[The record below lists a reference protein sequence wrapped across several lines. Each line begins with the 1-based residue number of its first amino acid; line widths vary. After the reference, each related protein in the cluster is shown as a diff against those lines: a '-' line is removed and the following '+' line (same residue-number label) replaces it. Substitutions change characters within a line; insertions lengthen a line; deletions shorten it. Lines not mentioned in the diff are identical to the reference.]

1 MQPGPLPSADVSDEP
16 SGPAGPPRCGP
27 THTRLGVTEPRP
39 DDPLAVVAAGPAGA
53 ARRDVLASLLG
64 LAPGMLAVP
73 PGSWL
78 LVDHARVPTR
88 AAYVPGYREPHAYA
102 PDQLAA
108 GPALARPPRRV
119 ELTVAEPLLRHFT
132 VVDTPDTDTLGV
144 AGGRVLLDA
153 VGRAGALLFVI
164 AADQAFTAAELHLLA
179 EAAHAAA
186 EVFFVVTPGVSGW
199 APPPD
204 GWPGAGSGRPD
215 GPRAWG
221 RVTHSRRDPAWTDG
235 TGASVPTGSGGRVTR
250 PPTRS
255 ARTGGPVDPRP
266 ARPPAEPDPVDAAN
280 PVEVADPV
288 DAANPVELADPV
300 DAAGP
305 VEVVLAAHRAA
316 LLAAVPALAAA
327 HWYPAR
333 PDDVGALRRALAG
346 WAADEGLRRASAQ
359 PPVLPGTHGRVPV
372 SPGADATGWAERLDR
387 QARSCAQRI
396 RQDVALE
403 LANTHLRV
411 VQEIVFGVGCAGLP
425 QLLDREL
432 EALSLLA
439 TAQCE
444 AAVRALLDEAA
455 GQVLGTPVPEGVR
468 RRIGNAVRWGLADH
482 PTGRDLDRVLLVTS
496 TPGVAKL
503 AGAGAVDAVSGYPA
517 GERVEVLPPVAVA
530 LSGGCWQQW
539 RSTGNE
545 DPGGARS
552 WAQRALREVE
562 LELTRDVSRRF
573 EAVRRSLGA
582 VLSAA
587 VDHGILLA

>member
-1 MQPGPLPSADVSDEP
+1 MSDEP
-16 SGPAGPPRCGP
+16 SGPAGPLRCGP
-27 THTRLGVTEPRP
+27 TPTRLGVTEARP

-64 LAPGMLAVP
+64 IAPGMLAVP

-88 AAYVPGYREPHAYA
+88 AAYVPGYRQPHAYA
-102 PDQLAA
+102 PDQSAA

-132 VVDTPDTDTLGV
+132 VVDTPDTDTLGL

-199 APPPD
+199 APPPS
-204 GWPGAGSGRPD
+204 GRPGAGSGRPD
-215 GPRAWG
+215 GPGACG
-221 RVTHSRRDPAWTDG
+221 RVTSSRRDPAWTDG
-235 TGASVPTGSGGRVTR
+235 TGAAVPTGSGGRAGR

-255 ARTGGPVDPRP
+255 AQSGGPVDPWP
-266 ARPPAEPDPVDAAN
+266 DLLPTEPHPVDAA
-280 PVEVADPV
+280 D
-288 DAANPVELADPV
+288 
-300 DAAGP
+300 P
-305 VEVVLAAHRAA
+305 VEVVLAARRAV
-316 LLAAVPALAAA
+316 LLAAVPALAVA

-333 PDDVGALRRALAG
+333 PDDVGALRRALVG
-346 WAADEGLRRASAQ
+346 WAADEGLRRASARS
-359 PPVLPGTHGRVPV
+359 PVLPGTHGRIPV
-372 SPGADATGWAERLDR
+372 SPGAETTGWAEQLDR
-387 QARSCAQRI
+387 QARSRAQRI
-396 RQDVALE
+396 RQHVALE

-439 TAQCE
+439 TAQCDE
-444 AAVRALLDEAA
+444 AVRALLDDAA
-455 GQVLGTPVPEGVR
+455 GRVLGAPVPEGVR
-468 RRIGNAVRWGLADH
+468 RRIGNAVRWGLGDH
-482 PTGRDLDRVLLVTS
+482 PAGRDLDRVLLVTS
-496 TPGVAKL
+496 TAGVAEV
-503 AGAGAVDAVSGYPA
+503 AGAGAVDAVSGYPG

-530 LSGGCWQQW
+530 LSGGCWQHW
-539 RSTGNE
+539 RSPGND

-562 LELTRDVSRRF
+562 LELTRDISQRF
-573 EAVRRSLGA
+573 QAVHRSLGA
-582 VLSAA
+582 VLSEA